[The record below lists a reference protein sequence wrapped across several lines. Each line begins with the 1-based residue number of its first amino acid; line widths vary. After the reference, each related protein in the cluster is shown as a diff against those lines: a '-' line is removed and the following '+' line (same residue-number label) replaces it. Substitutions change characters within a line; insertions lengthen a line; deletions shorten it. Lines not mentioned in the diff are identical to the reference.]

1 VLLGQQDIL
10 SNREGMSPLFKT
22 RPQLRLSL
30 NYVSSFF
37 ISVAVGFS
45 WTVGK
50 MKRNGA
56 ELTPA
61 LDSLTWRAGQA
72 GDDVQGFQPVE
83 QLLDLGVSAVPACGE
98 ELVGW
103 GDGLGFEFL

>member
-1 VLLGQQDIL
+1 MGCVFG
-10 SNREGMSPLFKT
+10 EG
-22 RPQLRLSL
+22 
-30 NYVSSFF
+30 
-37 ISVAVGFS
+37 
-45 WTVGK
+45 
-50 MKRNGA
+50 
-56 ELTPA
+56 
-61 LDSLTWRAGQA
+61 WRAGQA